1 MGGRDLGTDGRADRR
16 PTLCEAFG
24 NGCVLTLII
33 SVATATTTMAT
44 GVKAPCAACAVGVDA
59 CHWHYRVWWGRARKH

>member
-1 MGGRDLGTDGRADRR
+1 MGEETWGQTDGQIDVRLSAK
-16 PTLCEAFG
+16 LLA